1 MLHHRVLPTLKA
13 HPTSVSMLA
22 PVQLLETLLVARLVE
37 GGEGGAGGGGG
48 GVGVGGDD
56 CVVGG
61 LQGRA

>member
-1 MLHHRVLPTLKA
+1 
-13 HPTSVSMLA
+13 MLA
-22 PVQLLETLLVARLVE
+22 PVKLPETLLVARLVE

-48 GVGVGGDD
+48 GVGVGWDD